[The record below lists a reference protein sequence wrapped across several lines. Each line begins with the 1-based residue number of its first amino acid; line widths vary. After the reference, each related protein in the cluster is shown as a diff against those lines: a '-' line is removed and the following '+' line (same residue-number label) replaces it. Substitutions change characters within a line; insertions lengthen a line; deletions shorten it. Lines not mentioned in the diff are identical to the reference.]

1 MNFCLI
7 LTEGYAPF
15 LSLANRGQIFSN
27 DENPGPGHYDLRNA
41 LLSTVK
47 VRLSYKFTTRKTPTT
62 HSNQNLLPFNMHLD
76 YKRIKEY
83 ILLHFLKIEYFQ
95 VYAYK
100 KALSLIGSHRY
111 SNI

>member
-47 VRLSYKFTTRKTPTT
+47 VRLSYKFTTQKT
-62 HSNQNLLPFNMHLD
+62 LPIT
-76 YKRIKEY
+76 RIKIY
-83 ILLHFLKIEYFQ
+83 YP
-95 VYAYK
+95 
-100 KALSLIGSHRY
+100 LICT
-111 SNI
+111 